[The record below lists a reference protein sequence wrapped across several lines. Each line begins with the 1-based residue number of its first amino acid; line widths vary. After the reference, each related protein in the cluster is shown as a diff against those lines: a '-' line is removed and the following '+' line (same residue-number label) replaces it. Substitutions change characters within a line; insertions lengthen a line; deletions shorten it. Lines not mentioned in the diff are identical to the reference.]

1 MELKNNLHPVY
12 KTNAMKKIQFLFVFL
27 FASQL
32 YAQDL
37 PEKKFGSE
45 VSEVTVFLDGAQ
57 VVREKSIALEKGK
70 SIVIFE
76 KLSPFINAK
85 SLQVKAEGDITVL
98 SVNHQQ
104 NFLDEMER
112 SDELKQLEK
121 SLEEVQDKIRLEQ
134 THLEIIREEI
144 VFLQQNRVLGGKNE
158 SVSVTTLQQA
168 ADFYGKRLT
177 ELKMNE
183 IERNETLGNLNK
195 KRTELQNQVNNLSSK
210 KEYPSGEILV
220 KVDASSTRSYAFT
233 VSYTVG
239 NAGWFPSYDIRVKDI
254 NTPAQLIYKANVRQ
268 DTKVDWK
275 NVKLSF
281 SSSDPNVSG
290 VAPELQTYY
299 LSYNMRPPTYGQ
311 VTNSVSGRVFD
322 VQGTALPG
330 VNVVVEGTT
339 IGTVT
344 GYDGNYS
351 ITIPNNASQL
361 TFTYIGYESKTL
373 PVSGP
378 VMNVALEESAVT
390 LNEVTVRGRGS
401 SKRQVE
407 PMQQVSTSVVKY
419 VDDDVMI
426 RGVNSIPVPMART
439 EKQTTVE
446 FEIETPYTIKSDN
459 KSYVV
464 DMEVT
469 ELPAFYQY
477 YCVPKI
483 DNDAFLIANIVDWE
497 KYNLLEGEANVF
509 FEDTYVGK
517 TLLDVR
523 YASDTLEVSLGRDK
537 NVSVR
542 REKIRDFSNKQFIGT
557 KKEETRAWKTTVK
570 NNKNQEIKMV
580 LIDQVPVST
589 ADEIEVDVQK
599 LSGAKHDKETGEVK
613 WEFELAPS
621 ATAEFELRYAVKYP
635 KNRILIIE

>member
-1 MELKNNLHPVY
+1 
-12 KTNAMKKIQFLFVFL
+12 MKKIHILFIFL
-27 FASQL
+27 FAGNIF
-32 YAQDL
+32 AQEL
-37 PEKKFGSE
+37 AEKKIQSE

-57 VVREKSIALEKGK
+57 IVREKSVALEKGK
-70 SIVIFE
+70 SVIKFE

-104 NFLDEMER
+104 NYLEEMER
-112 SDELKQLEK
+112 SSELEQFEKALED
-121 SLEEVQDKIRLEQ
+121 VQQEIRREQ
-134 THLEIIREEI
+134 THLEITREEI
-144 VFLQQNRVLGGKNE
+144 AFLQQNRDLGGRNE
-158 SVSVTTLQQA
+158 QLSVTTLQQA

-177 ELKMNE
+177 ALKLSE
-183 IERNETLGNLNK
+183 IERISTLEDLNR
-195 KRTELQNQVNNLSSK
+195 KRAELQKQVNTLSSK
-210 KEYPSGEILV
+210 KQYPSGEILV
-220 KVDASSTRSYAFT
+220 KVDAVRSTTYTFI
-233 VSYTVG
+233 VSYTVS

-254 NTPAQLIYKANVRQ
+254 STPAQLIYKANVRQ

-299 LSYNMRPPTYGQ
+299 LSYNMRPPSYDRI
-311 VTNSVSGRVFD
+311 TNIVSGKVFD
-322 VQGTALPG
+322 VQGVALPG

-351 ITIPNNASQL
+351 ITLPNNASQL
-361 TFTYIGYESKTL
+361 SFSYIGYEPRTL
-373 PVSGP
+373 PVEGP
-378 VMNVALEESAVT
+378 VLNVSLTESIT
-390 LNEVTVRGRGS
+390 SLNEVVVTGRGTE
-401 SKRQVE
+401 KREMKQ
-407 PMQQVSTSVVKY
+407 MQAMTASLQSE
-419 VDDDVMI
+419 DDNIRI
-426 RGVNSIPVPMART
+426 RGLNSIPVPVVRT

-459 KSYVV
+459 KSFVV
-464 DMEVT
+464 DMGTT

-523 YASDTLEVSLGRDK
+523 FASDTLEVSLGRDK
-537 NVSVR
+537 NVSVS
-542 REKIRDFSNKQFIGT
+542 REKIRDFTSKQFIGT
-557 KKEETRAWKTTVK
+557 KKVETRAWKTTVK
-570 NNKNQEIKMV
+570 NNKNQEISMV
-580 LIDQVPVST
+580 LLDQVPVST
-589 ADEIEVDVQK
+589 SEEIEVDVQK
-599 LSGAKHDKETGEVK
+599 TSGAKQDKATGEIK

-621 ATAEFELRYAVKYP
+621 TTTEFELRYAVKYP